1 MILVY
6 FVCHQGIYIYTH
18 ISIYIQYG
26 FCVLTAYVFGGFV
39 SRAIEPCPYVC
50 MDQFTHKHPHVQ
62 VCRQVVSMFLRM
74 SSKAVHVFYPLI
86 SYIYI
91 YISCSMVLALSKSIV
106 PRPQNVHHFHLFIG
120 LYSSI
125 FCLVEFGV

>member
-1 MILVY
+1 M
-6 FVCHQGIYIYTH
+6 H
-18 ISIYIQYG
+18 IHTVWLLCIE
-26 FCVLTAYVFGGFV
+26 AYVFGGFV

-86 SYIYI
+86 SYI
-91 YISCSMVLALSKSIV
+91 STCLLVSTVLFFASLNLGYNSSGVLYVCTTYLCMYVCTVMKC
-106 PRPQNVHHFHLFIG
+106 NVM
-120 LYSSI
+120 
-125 FCLVEFGV
+125 